1 MPFNYRVFSPKYH
14 SLKKLLYYSICLI
27 LGGDEI
33 KEEEVKVEILTVVV
47 IVVVEEDIFV
57 LFSEKIPTFDS
68 PKSSRK

>member
-1 MPFNYRVFSPKYH
+1 MPFNYRVTSPKYH
-14 SLKKLLYYSICLI
+14 ALKKLLYYSICLI

-33 KEEEVKVEILTVVV
+33 TKEEMEVEILVVV